1 MALNIKDPKV
11 HEMVKQIAAITGQSQ
26 AAAVESA
33 VEQRLRELLAA
44 DRAERILALGRDA
57 ASRMTPVERDRMLNF
72 DAQLYD
78 EETGLPK

>member
-33 VEQRLRELLAA
+33 VEQKLRELLAV

-57 ASRMTPVERDRMLNF
+57 ASRMTPEERAF
-72 DAQLYD
+72 DYDAELYD
-78 EETGLPK
+78 EETGLPR

>member
-1 MALNIKDPKV
+1 MALNIKDPRV

-44 DRAERILALGRDA
+44 DRAERILAIGRDA
-57 ASRMTPVERDRMLNF
+57 ARRMTPEERARMA
-72 DAQLYD
+72 DYDSELYD
-78 EETGLPK
+78 DETGLPR

>member
-33 VEQRLRELLAA
+33 VEQKLRELLAA

-57 ASRMTPVERDRMLNF
+57 ASRMTPEERAF
-72 DAQLYD
+72 DYDAELYD
-78 EETGLPK
+78 EETGLPR